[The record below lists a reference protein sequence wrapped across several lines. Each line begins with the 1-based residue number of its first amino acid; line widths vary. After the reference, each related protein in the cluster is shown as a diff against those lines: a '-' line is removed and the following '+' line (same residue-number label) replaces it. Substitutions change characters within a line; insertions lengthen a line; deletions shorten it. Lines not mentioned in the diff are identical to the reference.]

1 MASKHGVVVK
11 KIAAI
16 LALNLFGA
24 ALLASFLLP
33 AGHEIWRQV
42 DSAIFLFF
50 NQYLQPGSFFLHLAA
65 ISNVRAFDAVSL
77 LFMGALY
84 LHYFRRADDRKKG
97 YMIAVGLFMLT
108 TAIIMK
114 QCGVLYHIAHPSPT
128 RCVWPVDI
136 NRISLLTDIGA
147 KDGAANSFP
156 GDHGLML
163 MIFTAFMA
171 RYHGRRAFALA
182 ALITVV
188 FAMPRIAGG
197 AHWFSDI
204 YMGSLSMACLAC
216 PWLLLTRVSERLPAL
231 IQSRLPAR
239 FFPCNTAS

>member
-1 MASKHGVVVK
+1 FVK

-33 AGHEIWRQV
+33 YGHEIWRQA
-42 DSAIFLFF
+42 DGAIFLFF
-50 NQYLQPGSFFLHLAA
+50 NRYLQPGSFFLHLAA

-84 LHYFRRADDRKKG
+84 LHYFRRAGDREKG
-97 YMIAVGLFMLT
+97 QMIAVGLFMLA
-108 TAIIMK
+108 TAIIIK
-114 QCGVLYHIAHPSPT
+114 QCDFLYPIAHPSPT
-128 RCVWPVDI
+128 RHAWPVDI
-136 NRISLLTDIGA
+136 NRISLLTGIGA
-147 KDGAANSFP
+147 KDSAANSFP
-156 GDHGLML
+156 GDHGMML

-197 AHWFSDI
+197 AHWFSDV
-204 YMGSLSMACLAC
+204 YMGSLAVVCLVC
-216 PWLLLTRVSERLPAL
+216 PWLLLTPLSLRLPEL
-231 IQSRLPAR
+231 IRKRLPAR
-239 FFPCNTAS
+239 FFSRYRA